1 MEFGFNSGCCC
12 EEDRI
17 SAVAASTN
25 SMSVGRS
32 VITRLAGAGPP
43 TGARP
48 RDVITSL
55 AAAGAADRHSSRRR
69 FQMAT
74 SASGHYRVRRTAG
87 SNRTIVVVVVVHL
100 MKSDAPR
107 TNPPPRPETTLQST
121 WEVIRWRTQDFKL
134 KGH

>member
-1 MEFGFNSGCCC
+1 VEFGFNSRCYC

-32 VITRLAGAGPP
+32 VIRRLAGAGPP

-55 AAAGAADRHSSRRR
+55 AAAGADRHSSRRR
-69 FQMAT
+69 FHMAR

-87 SNRTIVVVVVVHL
+87 SNRTIVVVVVVL